1 MKPFIAADILLPA
14 PQTDMGLWPALAC
27 DQFTSQPEYWQKA
40 EALTQNAPST
50 LHITLPEAYLESP
63 DVDGRIAAIH
73 TAMAD
78 YRARVLT
85 RGVHGFVYVER
96 ATQSGV
102 RQGLVGAVDLEAYS
116 YEKGSAPLVRPSE
129 NTIVER
135 IPPRLAVRRG
145 APLETPHIMMLLDD
159 AACGVVEPFAK
170 KKGGAGKTVRH
181 GADAGRRTHCRLG
194 GNGRCGHCGCGKRRS
209 GAGHTG
215 GVRRKIPGR
224 GRPAAAGRRRGRRE
238 PFLATAKAHWE
249 EIKAALPPAARQSH
263 PARWC
268 LVELVNVHSP
278 ALGIEPIHRAVFGV
292 SMTELAGAFLSFA
305 ARHGAH
311 ACGMAGAQQTFC
323 FVDETCAG
331 PGTAERVECLKN
343 APWPLA
349 VGTLDAFLTE
359 FLAQRPGAKVDYIHG
374 ADNVRALARAGAVG
388 VILPDFAKS
397 DLFRGVVLG
406 GVLPKKTFSM
416 GHAEGKAILPGMPPN
431 RAADIVNC
439 GRTRYTVIDKG
450 RCAVVSRGLCRMP
463 RQFCFAWRGAGV
475 CS

>member
-170 KKGGAGKTVRH
+170 KKAALEKLYDTELMLGGGHIAGWAVTDAADIAAVENAVAALGTQAAFDAKYP
-181 GADAGRRTHCRLG
+181 DAGRRPPRAVAG
-194 GNGRCGHCGCGKRRS
+194 GP
-209 GAGHTG
+209 GAQYPAPAQAHG
-215 GVRRKIPGR
+215 GG
-224 GRPAAAGRRRGRRE
+224 
-238 PFLATAKAHWE
+238 
-249 EIKAALPPAARQSH
+249 IKAAQPPAPDARKG
-263 PARWC
+263 R
-268 LVELVNVHSP
+268 
-278 ALGIEPIHRAVFGV
+278 
-292 SMTELAGAFLSFA
+292 
-305 ARHGAH
+305 
-311 ACGMAGAQQTFC
+311 
-323 FVDETCAG
+323 
-331 PGTAERVECLKN
+331 ERKI
-343 APWPLA
+343 
-349 VGTLDAFLTE
+349 FQRR
-359 FLAQRPGAKVDYIHG
+359 FSAQRVDGEIRHAVADGQYVFHFFNPFSLAK
-374 ADNVRALARAGAVG
+374 
-388 VILPDFAKS
+388 P
-397 DLFRGVVLG
+397 
-406 GVLPKKTFSM
+406 
-416 GHAEGKAILPGMPPN
+416 AILRYDCN
-431 RAADIVNC
+431 ILAAVAPQIA
-439 GRTRYTVIDKG
+439 K
-450 RCAVVSRGLCRMP
+450 
-463 RQFCFAWRGAGV
+463 F
-475 CS
+475 

>member
-1 MKPFIAADILLPA
+1 MLRFLFYPVSVSYTHL
-14 PQTDMGLWPALAC
+14 
-27 DQFTSQPEYWQKA
+27 EYWQKA

-170 KKGGAGKTVRH
+170 KKAALEKLYDTELM
-181 GADAGRRTHCRLG
+181 LG
-194 GNGRCGHCGCGKRRS
+194 GGHI
-209 GAGHTG
+209 AGWAVTDAADIAAVENAVAALG
-215 GVRRKIPGR
+215 TQAAFDAKYPD
-224 GRPAAAGRRRGRRE
+224 AAGRPPLAVAVGDGNHS
-238 PFLATAKAHWE
+238 LATAKAHWE

-323 FVDETCAG
+323 FVDETCTG
-331 PGTAERVECLKN
+331 PSTAERVECLKN

-359 FLAQRPGAKVDYIHG
+359 FLAQRLGAKVDYIHG

-416 GHAEGKAILPGMPPN
+416 GHAEEK
-431 RAADIVNC
+431 
-439 GRTRYTVIDKG
+439 RYY
-450 RCAVVSRGLCRMP
+450 LECRQIAP
-463 RQFCFAWRGAGV
+463 QTL
-475 CS
+475 

>member
-170 KKGGAGKTVRH
+170 KKAALEKLYDTELMLGGGHIAGWAVTDA
-181 GADAGRRTHCRLG
+181 ADIAAVENAVAALGTQAAFDAKYPDAAGRPPL
-194 GNGRCGHCGCGKRRS
+194 
-209 GAGHTG
+209 
-215 GVRRKIPGR
+215 
-224 GRPAAAGRRRGRRE
+224 GRRRGDGNHS
-238 PFLATAKAHWE
+238 LATAKAHWE

-292 SMTELAGAFLSFA
+292 SHDGAGRRVFVVRGA
-305 ARHGAH
+305 ARR
-311 ACGMAGAQQTFC
+311 ACRGMAGAQQTFC
-323 FVDETCAG
+323 FVDETCTG

-359 FLAQRPGAKVDYIHG
+359 FLAQRPGREGGLHPRRGQCARTGAGRRGGRHPAGFRQERPVPGRCAGRRAAQEDVFHG
-374 ADNVRALARAGAVG
+374 SRR
-388 VILPDFAKS
+388 
-397 DLFRGVVLG
+397 
-406 GVLPKKTFSM
+406 
-416 GHAEGKAILPGMPPN
+416 GKAILPGMPPN

>member
-1 MKPFIAADILLPA
+1 
-14 PQTDMGLWPALAC
+14 MG
-27 DQFTSQPEYWQKA
+27 
-40 EALTQNAPST
+40 
-50 LHITLPEAYLESP
+50 
-63 DVDGRIAAIH
+63 DGNH
-73 TAMAD
+73 
-78 YRARVLT
+78 
-85 RGVHGFVYVER
+85 
-96 ATQSGV
+96 S
-102 RQGLVGAVDLEAYS
+102 
-116 YEKGSAPLVRPSE
+116 
-129 NTIVER
+129 
-135 IPPRLAVRRG
+135 
-145 APLETPHIMMLLDD
+145 
-159 AACGVVEPFAK
+159 
-170 KKGGAGKTVRH
+170 
-181 GADAGRRTHCRLG
+181 
-194 GNGRCGHCGCGKRRS
+194 
-209 GAGHTG
+209 
-215 GVRRKIPGR
+215 
-224 GRPAAAGRRRGRRE
+224 
-238 PFLATAKAHWE
+238 LATAKAHWE

-416 GHAEGKAILPGMPPN
+416 GHAEEK
-431 RAADIVNC
+431 
-439 GRTRYTVIDKG
+439 RYY
-450 RCAVVSRGLCRMP
+450 LECRQIAP
-463 RQFCFAWRGAGV
+463 QTL
-475 CS
+475 

>member
-170 KKGGAGKTVRH
+170 KKAALEKLYDTELM
-181 GADAGRRTHCRLG
+181 LG
-194 GNGRCGHCGCGKRRS
+194 GGH
-209 GAGHTG
+209 
-215 GVRRKIPGR
+215 I
-224 GRPAAAGRRRGRRE
+224 
-238 PFLATAKAHWE
+238 

-323 FVDETCAG
+323 FVDETCTG
-331 PGTAERVECLKN
+331 PSTAERVECLKN

-416 GHAEGKAILPGMPPN
+416 GHAEEK
-431 RAADIVNC
+431 
-439 GRTRYTVIDKG
+439 RYY
-450 RCAVVSRGLCRMP
+450 LECRQIAP
-463 RQFCFAWRGAGV
+463 QTL
-475 CS
+475 

>member
-96 ATQSGV
+96 ADAK
-102 RQGLVGAVDLEAYS
+102 RCAQGLWRCDLEAYS

-170 KKGGAGKTVRH
+170 KKAALEKLYDTELM
-181 GADAGRRTHCRLG
+181 LG
-194 GNGRCGHCGCGKRRS
+194 GGHIAGASRKWTQGHCGCGKRVTAL
-209 GAGHTG
+209 GTQAAFE
-215 GVRRKIPGR
+215 RKIPG
-224 GRPAAAGRRRGRRE
+224 AAAGRRWPSVGDGNHS
-238 PFLATAKAHWE
+238 LATARSLGGKKAPFRRRAQPTPYYWWSFCPHPAWANRPPPL
-249 EIKAALPPAARQSH
+249 IILSIRSTAPFFVVSRRGRARMPAALAWARR
-263 PARWC
+263 P
-268 LVELVNVHSP
+268 
-278 ALGIEPIHRAVFGV
+278 
-292 SMTELAGAFLSFA
+292 FLLEKRVWA
-305 ARHGAH
+305 
-311 ACGMAGAQQTFC
+311 
-323 FVDETCAG
+323 
-331 PGTAERVECLKN
+331 GTAERVECLKKMRP
-343 APWPLA
+343 APGR
-349 VGTLDAFLTE
+349 GTINAFLTE

-374 ADNVRALARAGAVG
+374 ATMCARSWRGQARWAHPSG
-388 VILPDFAKS
+388 IRKS
-397 DLFRGVVLG
+397 DLSGASCWRR
-406 GVLPKKTFSM
+406 LPKKTFFHGPCQEKRYYWNAAKSRRNI
-416 GHAEGKAILPGMPPN
+416 EI
-431 RAADIVNC
+431 AADALYC
-439 GRTRYTVIDKG
+439 YR
-450 RCAVVSRGLCRMP
+450 
-463 RQFCFAWRGAGV
+463 
-475 CS
+475 

>member
-170 KKGGAGKTVRH
+170 KKAALEKLYDTELM
-181 GADAGRRTHCRLG
+181 LG
-194 GNGRCGHCGCGKRRS
+194 GGHI
-209 GAGHTG
+209 AGWAVTDAADIAAVENAVAALG
-215 GVRRKIPGR
+215 TQAAFDAKYPD
-224 GRPAAAGRRRGRRE
+224 AAGRPPLAVAVGDGNQS
-238 PFLATAKAHWE
+238 LATAKAHWE

-416 GHAEGKAILPGMPPN
+416 GHAEEK
-431 RAADIVNC
+431 
-439 GRTRYTVIDKG
+439 RYY
-450 RCAVVSRGLCRMP
+450 LECRQIAP
-463 RQFCFAWRGAGV
+463 QTL
-475 CS
+475 

>member
-170 KKGGAGKTVRH
+170 KKAALEKLYDTELM
-181 GADAGRRTHCRLG
+181 LG
-194 GNGRCGHCGCGKRRS
+194 GGHLRGWAVEDPALI
-209 GAGHTG
+209 AG
-215 GVRRKIPGR
+215 ID
-224 GRPAAAGRRRGRRE
+224 
-238 PFLATAKAHWE
+238 
-249 EIKAALPPAARQSH
+249 AALAA
-263 PARWC
+263 
-268 LVELVNVHSP
+268 LEMMDFE
-278 ALGIEPIHRAVFGV
+278 GIEKVRQRVRQNG
-292 SMTELAGAFLSFA
+292 TL
-305 ARHGAH
+305 
-311 ACGMAGAQQTFC
+311 AQQ
-323 FVDETCAG
+323 
-331 PGTAERVECLKN
+331 
-343 APWPLA
+343 
-349 VGTLDAFLTE
+349 
-359 FLAQRPGAKVDYIHG
+359 
-374 ADNVRALARAGAVG
+374 LARMQAQMAQLTGLLEVQK
-388 VILPDFAKS
+388 KS
-397 DLFRGVVLG
+397 EA
-406 GVLPKKTFSM
+406 PKLSGPAQELSTAAMARAMKTQ
-416 GHAEGKAILPGMPPN
+416 
-431 RAADIVNC
+431 
-439 GRTRYTVIDKG
+439 KG
-450 RCAVVSRGLCRMP
+450 EMR
-463 RQFCFAWRGAGV
+463 
-475 CS
+475 

>member
-135 IPPRLAVRRG
+135 IP
-145 APLETPHIMMLLDD
+145 
-159 AACGVVEPFAK
+159 AAFDQKYP
-170 KKGGAGKTVRH
+170 
-181 GADAGRRTHCRLG
+181 D
-194 GNGRCGHCGCGKRRS
+194 
-209 GAGHTG
+209 
-215 GVRRKIPGR
+215 
-224 GRPAAAGRRRGRRE
+224 AAGRPPLAVAVGDGNHS
-238 PFLATAKAHWE
+238 LATAKAHWE

-416 GHAEGKAILPGMPPN
+416 GHAEEK
-431 RAADIVNC
+431 
-439 GRTRYTVIDKG
+439 RYY
-450 RCAVVSRGLCRMP
+450 LECRQIAP
-463 RQFCFAWRGAGV
+463 QTL
-475 CS
+475 

>member
-170 KKGGAGKTVRH
+170 KKAALEKLYDTELM
-181 GADAGRRTHCRLG
+181 LG
-194 GNGRCGHCGCGKRRS
+194 GGHI
-209 GAGHTG
+209 AGWAVTD
-215 GVRRKIPGR
+215 
-224 GRPAAAGRRRGRRE
+224 AADIAAVE
-238 PFLATAKAHWE
+238 NAV
-249 EIKAALPPAARQSH
+249 AALGTQAAFDAKY
-263 PARWC
+263 PDAAARWC

-416 GHAEGKAILPGMPPN
+416 GHAEEK
-431 RAADIVNC
+431 
-439 GRTRYTVIDKG
+439 RYY
-450 RCAVVSRGLCRMP
+450 LECRQIAP
-463 RQFCFAWRGAGV
+463 QTL
-475 CS
+475 